1 MGNDSFDYYHL
12 TAGIACDVNSN
23 IAVLINATR
32 SDSGV
37 LRREDVL
44 DEENSSLLLNWTSF
58 NRNESDNYNIM
69 SLELFRLKQGSELK
83 YCSFYNI

>member
-1 MGNDSFDYYHL
+1 MGNDSFDYYRL

-23 IAVLINATR
+23 SAVLINVTQ

-37 LRREDVL
+37 LRREDIL
-44 DEENSSLLLNWTSF
+44 DEENSSLLLNLTSF

-69 SLELFRLKQGSELK
+69 PLELFRLKQASELK
-83 YCSFYNI
+83 YC